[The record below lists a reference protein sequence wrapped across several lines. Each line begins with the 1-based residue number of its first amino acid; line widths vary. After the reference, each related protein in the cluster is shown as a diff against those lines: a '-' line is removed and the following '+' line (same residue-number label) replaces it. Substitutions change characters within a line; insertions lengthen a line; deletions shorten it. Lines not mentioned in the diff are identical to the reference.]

1 MDGAK
6 TVIVGNRI
14 FGGAVELPGDM
25 ANADFWKQVVRYQFL
40 YSVFGLIAGLACIL
54 LGLVLIVNGVASDG
68 HWTANLFGVHLTDAS
83 PGVVLFIVG
92 LLLPKFTAFTVRS
105 AAPTTPPTPPQPPK
119 S

>member
-40 YSVFGLIAGLACIL
+40 YSIFGLVAGLLCIL
-54 LGLVLIVNGVASDG
+54 LGLILIVNGVASEG
-68 HWTANLFGVHLTDAS
+68 HWTAEILGVHLTDAS
-83 PGVVLFIVG
+83 PGIVLFIIG
-92 LLLPKFTAFTVRS
+92 LLLPKVTAFTVRS
-105 AAPTTPPTPPQPPK
+105 GPASPPQPPVPPK
-119 S
+119 V